1 MGKNMKKV
9 LSYALGIILAMGIGL
24 TYAYAVGANDSNAF
38 VTTTEWQAKVDKIQA
53 SIDNVRKTIND
64 SNMDFVMNSPR
75 LQVTTIDGLQTP
87 ALDDSGNFYP
97 YWPYQSISVT
107 DIGVLYSRI
116 NYLSLLDLWDGKQS
130 VVKYSM
136 SNGNFSYTQG
146 YCAARF
152 ALKTNEPDIYLIV
165 SLYSGSYAS
174 TTYAIFCYINV
185 GDEPLQSLYTSART
199 LTVTLPYDEWW
210 CMRTTNVPASI
221 GRSSTNVFSGTLS
234 NGYQYPERISLTNS
248 NFVGYF
254 SNPGTGYVTKTAN
267 ANDITYTFEFPA
279 TCCTLAVYARDFWD
293 TLPID
298 MSTRKFGSHHDQVT
312 FMNSSSYRIPTAKV
326 YSPQKGCLALKSN
339 LNGEI
344 PILNE

>member
-1 MGKNMKKV
+1 MGKNLKKV

-75 LQVTTIDGLQTP
+75 LQVTTVDGLQTP

-97 YWPYQSISVT
+97 YWPYQSTSVT

-130 VVKYSM
+130 VVKYAM
-136 SNGNFSYTQG
+136 SNSNFSYTQG
-146 YCAARF
+146 YCAVRF

-165 SLYSGSYAS
+165 SLYSGSYSS

-221 GRSSTNVFSGTLS
+221 GKSSTNVFSGTLS
-234 NGYQYPERISLTNS
+234 NGYQYPERISLTSS
-248 NFVGYF
+248 NADGYY

-267 ANDITYTFEFPA
+267 ANDIVYTFDFPA
-279 TCCTLAVYARDFWD
+279 TCCTLAVYAKDFWD

-298 MSTRKFGSHHDQVT
+298 MSTRKFGGHYDQVT
-312 FMNSSSYRIPTAKV
+312 FLNSSSYRVPTAKV